1 MFPPVSPAGAVK
13 SDAGRRSN
21 KKVQENATTKTYNKS
36 AKTKRKA
43 TTETD
48 EKATNTIIKGE
59 RQNKTHTTK
68 TIYKTR
74 TNTIRQTPNEQNNT
88 ANDQRQNQEGTGCL
102 PWRGQNCAAGAPSCI
117 GESPS
122 GASFVRK
129 VRTYMANSETTLE
142 TKPRIVKNQ
151 CLEIQRSTL
160 TSLN

>member
-21 KKVQENATTKTYNKS
+21 KKVQENATTKTYYEKDCRNKS
-36 AKTKRKA
+36 AKTKSKA

-74 TNTIRQTPNEQNNT
+74 TKTTQLDKRRTNKTTQQMI
-88 ANDQRQNQEGTGCL
+88 NDKTKKARAVSLGVAKIAQQGL
-102 PWRGQNCAAGAPSCI
+102 PV
-117 GESPS
+117 
-122 GASFVRK
+122 ASASR
-129 VRTYMANSETTLE
+129 
-142 TKPRIVKNQ
+142 PREHP
-151 CLEIQRSTL
+151 L
-160 TSLN
+160 